1 MKKNKLRVIATLL
14 SVLIAISSLSIV
26 SVSAREATTRG
37 HEVQFTYDDLQEFY
51 NKFDSYFYAK
61 RHLDNLGITDPD
73 IINALAP
80 LPDGYVITKTSDP
93 TKKLTDAELK
103 TFLKQLKMYL
113 DAINYL
119 KGLKVSSGS
128 LFNPTTVPAYEDQ
141 VIYEVV
147 KFPAGITLEK
157 LPDEEHPKGQKISR
171 SDSYSGIYGYVSMQ
185 IYVNAKKHGLS
196 SGSNARYEAD
206 ALVNEFFTEYTQDFR
221 DAYNSAVKHFGSN
234 ADTLSVLFWVDTTT
248 VPPYQPNTTPNRDGN
263 TLG

>member
-1 MKKNKLRVIATLL
+1 ML

-37 HEVQFTYDDLQEFY
+37 NEVQFTYDDLQEFY

-103 TFLKQLKMYL
+103 TFLKQLKIYL

-119 KGLKVSSGS
+119 KGLKVSSDS
-128 LFNPTTVPAYEDQ
+128 LFNPTTVPAYEDS

-157 LPDEEHPKGQKISR
+157 LPDEEHPKGQKIAR

-185 IYVNAKKHGLS
+185 IYKNRSKHGV
-196 SGSNARYEAD
+196 SGRCEAD
-206 ALVNEFFTEYTQDFR
+206 ALVNEFFTEYTQEFR
-221 DAYNSAVKHFGSN
+221 DAYNSVIKQFGSN
-234 ADTLSVLFWVDTTT
+234 ADTLSVLFWVDKTT
-248 VPPYQPNTTPNRDGN
+248 VPPYQPGTTPNRDGN